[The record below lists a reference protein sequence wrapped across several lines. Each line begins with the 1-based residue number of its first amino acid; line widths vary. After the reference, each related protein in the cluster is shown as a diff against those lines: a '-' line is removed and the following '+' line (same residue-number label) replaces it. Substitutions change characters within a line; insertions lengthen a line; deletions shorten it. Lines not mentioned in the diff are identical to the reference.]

1 MDTKIHAVHLL
12 LLASFREPFFRKH
25 YTQFILA
32 HFISVRN
39 LQLKESTDS
48 QLKESTDS
56 SKNRLSDTIP
66 LKKGIFY

>member
-48 QLKESTDS
+48 

>member
-12 LLASFREPFFRKH
+12 LLASSRKPFFRKL

-39 LQLKESTDS
+39 LHM
-48 QLKESTDS
+48 KESTDS

>member
-12 LLASFREPFFRKH
+12 LLASSRKPFFRKH

-32 HFISVRN
+32 HFYSVRN
-39 LQLKESTDS
+39 L